1 METNL
6 LSKTMKENLLF
17 FLKLNKINEK
27 EIKSVE
33 LNGFRDLII
42 VKTRLKTLKIN
53 YLSLKELGETM
64 LW

>member
-64 LW
+64 L

>member
-1 METNL
+1 
-6 LSKTMKENLLF
+6 MKENLLF

-64 LW
+64 L

>member
-17 FLKLNKINEK
+17 FLKLNKINEN

-64 LW
+64 L

>member
-17 FLKLNKINEK
+17 FLKLNKISENE
-27 EIKSVE
+27 INSVE

-42 VKTRLKTLKIN
+42 VKTKNKTLKIN
-53 YLSLKELGETM
+53 YISLKELGETM
-64 LW
+64 L

>member
-6 LSKTMKENLLF
+6 LSKTMKENLSF

-27 EIKSVE
+27 EIKSVG

-42 VKTRLKTLKIN
+42 VKTKYKTLKIN
-53 YLSLKELGETM
+53 YISLKELGETM
-64 LW
+64 L